1 MAGINFLEK
10 EMSLK
15 SFRFLLPIAGAL
27 AFCRPTL
34 AHDTWVQ
41 TNVNVVRTGDAT
53 HVELMLGN
61 HGNDHR
67 DFKLAGKTDVEAA
80 TLEVVGPDGN
90 RYDLKPNLVDN
101 GYAPAEGYWSA
112 RFTAAKPGLYLVSKT
127 QDKVVSYAPT
137 RSIKSAKT
145 FFVVSPSL
153 DRVASD
159 STGFDKPLGHVL
171 EIVPTAHPV
180 TPMGPGTP
188 IAVQVLFKG
197 RPLADTRVSFI
208 PRGETLREGF
218 DERFER
224 RTDAEGAARFTPK
237 EGNYYLVVVHHVEP
251 EAKGP
256 NYTSTKYSAT
266 LTVLVPQICP
276 CCEGADDGA

>member
-1 MAGINFLEK
+1 MNLKLSQLVCALVAGL
-10 EMSLK
+10 
-15 SFRFLLPIAGAL
+15 AL
-27 AFCRPTL
+27 CGPAL

-41 TNVNVVRTGDAT
+41 THTNVVRTGDTA

-67 DFKLAGKTDVEAA
+67 DFKLAGKADVEAA
-80 TLEVVGPDGN
+80 TLEIVAPDGN

-101 GYAPAEGYWSA
+101 GYAPAEGFWSA
-112 RFTAAKPGLYLVSKT
+112 RFTGAKPGLYLVAHT
-127 QDKVVSYAPT
+127 LDKVVSYAPT

-145 FFVVSPSL
+145 YFVVSPSL

-159 STGFDKPLGHVL
+159 STGFDKPLGHAL
-171 EIVPTAHPV
+171 EIVPIAHPV

-197 RPLADTRVSFI
+197 RPLPDARVSFI

-224 RTDAEGAARFTPK
+224 KTDAEGAARFTPK
-237 EGNYYLVVVHHVEP
+237 EGNYYLVVAHHRDP
-251 EAKGP
+251 DAKGP
-256 NYTSTKYSAT
+256 NYESTKYSAT
-266 LTVLVPQICP
+266 LTVLVPQVCP
-276 CCEGADDGA
+276 CCEGPDDGA